1 MAAKRD
7 RRFGTL
13 QVGTAAV
20 GSAGIKTT
28 PAGMDRLDELVYE
41 LAHQAGGGN
50 ESRSGELVQSALV
63 RKIGAMFHV
72 ADAEVEV
79 DVPLSQQGVDSLVAV
94 ELRNWLSSVMKAR
107 VTIFEILQ
115 SGSVADFARMVTA
128 RSGLITA

>member
-1 MAAKRD
+1 MSWH
-7 RRFGTL
+7 T
-13 QVGTAAV
+13 
-20 GSAGIKTT
+20 
-28 PAGMDRLDELVYE
+28 
-41 LAHQAGGGN
+41 
-50 ESRSGELVQSALV
+50 RSGELVQSALV

-72 ADAEVEV
+72 ADAE
-79 DVPLSQQGVDSLVAV
+79 VDSLVAV